1 MYVSVCVYNEAYT
14 HNYTWKPKRI
24 TDSLRTEATGGC
36 EPLDMDTGKKT
47 GVLWKRNKWSTL
59 LRHLSSAK
67 NETYTKQ
74 NNITVLKREGKKEQW
89 LSCGLE

>member
-1 MYVSVCVYNEAYT
+1 
-14 HNYTWKPKRI
+14 
-24 TDSLRTEATGGC
+24 
-36 EPLDMDTGKKT
+36 MDTGKKT

-74 NNITVLKREGKKEQW
+74 NNITVLKREGKKEQ
-89 LSCGLE
+89 